1 MVKALVVDDSQMAAD
16 SLRQILS
23 LLNVEA
29 QVAYGPRAA
38 MEALKSLTPDVVF
51 LDINMPGV
59 TGFDVLAYLQR
70 EPRLQAVPVIIVS
83 SENQPETQQRVRAAG
98 VKAFVLKPASV
109 EAIEAALQAAG
120 INS

>member
-1 MVKALVVDDSQMAAD
+1 MVHALVVDDSQMAAD

-23 LLNVEA
+23 LLDVEA

-38 MEALKSLTPDVVF
+38 FEALKEVTPEVVF

-59 TGFDVLAYLQR
+59 TGFDVLGYLQR
-70 EPRLQAVPVIIVS
+70 EPRLQTVPVIVVS

-98 VKAFVLKPASV
+98 AKAFVLKPASF
-109 EAIEAALQAAG
+109 ETIEAALKTVG
-120 INS
+120 IIE

>member
-1 MVKALVVDDSQMAAD
+1 MVQALVVDDSQMAAD

-23 LLNVEA
+23 LLDIEA

-38 MEALKSLTPDVVF
+38 MEALKAVTPEVVF

-70 EPRLQAVPVIIVS
+70 EPRLQGVPVIIVS

-120 INS
+120 ISG